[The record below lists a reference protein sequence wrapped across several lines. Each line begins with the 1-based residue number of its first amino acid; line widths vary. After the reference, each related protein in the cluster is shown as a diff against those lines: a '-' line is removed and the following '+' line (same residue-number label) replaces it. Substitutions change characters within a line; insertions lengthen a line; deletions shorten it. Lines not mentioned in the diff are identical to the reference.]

1 MRGSFRL
8 GSLAG
13 IDIKIHFTF
22 PLILLWGA
30 LQWAGPHGVPGAIFG
45 AALMAALFACVVL
58 HEMGH
63 SLVARRFG
71 IPVREIIL
79 LPIGGV
85 ALLGK
90 NPKKPIEELLIAIAG
105 PAVNVVIAAVLGVVL
120 FSQGLFAGGDVA
132 QKVLGKPSLAT
143 ALLMLFASN
152 VMLVLFNL
160 VPAFPMDGGRILRA
174 LLAMSMGFPKAT
186 RVAAG
191 LGQILAA
198 VAGVA
203 AIVSGNIMLALVAL
217 FVFFGASG
225 ERAAEEAR
233 AILSTLRLADAYN
246 KYALTLAPG
255 DQISRVIDY
264 LMTSYQPDFA
274 VLHGGRL
281 LGVVTRDAV
290 LASLAKDGEDHYVT
304 SIMRREVLT
313 LDGRL
318 TLAEAQETM
327 NEKGAPVAAVFDGD
341 RYLGLISLDDIR
353 EALQIVAF
361 VQLAERRMAAER
373 AA

>member
-22 PLILLWGA
+22 PLILLY
-30 LQWAGPHGVPGAIFG
+30 GAIVFAGKEATLGKALFG
-45 AALMAALFACVVL
+45 AALMAALFVCVVL

-71 IPVREIIL
+71 IPVREIVL

-85 ALLGK
+85 AFLGK
-90 NPKKPIEELLIAIAG
+90 NPKKPIEELLIAVAG
-105 PAVNVVIAAVLGVVL
+105 PAVNVVIALVLGAVL
-120 FSQGLFAGGDVA
+120 FSQGL
-132 QKVLGKPSLAT
+132 LPSDTDQRIVGEPSFQT
-143 ALLMLFASN
+143 ALFTLFVAN
-152 VMLVLFNL
+152 VMLAVFNL

-186 RVAAG
+186 RLAAG

-203 AIVSGNIMLALVAL
+203 AVFSGNIMLALVAL

-233 AILSTLRLADAYN
+233 TILSTKRLADAYN
-246 KYALTLAPG
+246 KHALVLSPG

-264 LMTSYQPDFA
+264 LLTSYQPDFA

-281 LGVVTRDAV
+281 LGIVTRDAV
-290 LASLAKDGEDHYVT
+290 LSSLAKDGEDHYVT
-304 SIMRREVLT
+304 GIMNREVLT
-313 LDGRL
+313 LDGRQS
-318 TLAEAQETM
+318 LAEAQEAM
-327 NEKGAPVAAVFDGD
+327 NEKGAATAAVFDGD
-341 RYLGLISLDDIR
+341 RYLGLVNGDDIR
-353 EALQIVAF
+353 EAMQIVAF
-361 VQLAERRMAAER
+361 VQLAERRTAAER

>member
-22 PLILLWGA
+22 PLILLY
-30 LQWAGPHGVPGAIFG
+30 GAIAFAGKEATLGRALFG
-45 AALMAALFACVVL
+45 AALMAALFVCVVL

-90 NPKKPIEELLIAIAG
+90 NPKKPIEELLIAVAG
-105 PAVNVVIAAVLGVVL
+105 PAVNVVIALVLGVVL
-120 FSQGLFAGGDVA
+120 FAQGTLQPG
-132 QKVLGKPSLAT
+132 LGPEVVGQPSLET
-143 ALLMLFASN
+143 ALLTLFVAN
-152 VMLVLFNL
+152 VTLVLFNL

-191 LGQILAA
+191 LGQVLAA

-203 AIVSGNIMLALVAL
+203 AVFSGNFMLALVAL

-246 KYALTLAPG
+246 KHAIVLAPG
-255 DQISRVIDY
+255 DQLSRVIDY
-264 LMTSYQPDFA
+264 LLTSYQPDFA
-274 VLHGGRL
+274 VLHGGSL
-281 LGVVTRDAV
+281 VGIVTREAV
-290 LASLAKDGEDHYVT
+290 LNSLARDGGDLYVT
-304 SIMRREVLT
+304 GIMNRDVLA
-313 LDGRL
+313 LDGRQ
-318 TLAEAQETM
+318 TLAEAQEAM
-327 NEKGAPVAAVFDGD
+327 NEKGASTAAVFDGD
-341 RYLGLISLDDIR
+341 RYLGLVNRDDLR
-353 EALQIVAF
+353 EAMQIVAF
-361 VQLAERRMAAER
+361 VQLAERRHANER